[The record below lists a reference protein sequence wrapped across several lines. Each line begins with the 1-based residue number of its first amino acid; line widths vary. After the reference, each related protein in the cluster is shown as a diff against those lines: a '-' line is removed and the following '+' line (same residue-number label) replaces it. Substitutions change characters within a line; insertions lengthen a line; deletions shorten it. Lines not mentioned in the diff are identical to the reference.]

1 MKVTLRQRR
10 KGKRISLY
18 LDYYE
23 NGNRK
28 YEYLKLYLTPE
39 PDKGSL
45 TKAQKLENK
54 KILQLAESIR
64 AKRHLEIQ
72 NNIYG
77 FENKEKKQGNFF
89 VYLEQWIERRSESKG
104 NLAVWNSTLKHLKAY
119 YPSGI
124 SFERIDEEWVE
135 GFKEYL
141 DKKALSRSKRELSQN
156 TKSAYFK
163 KLLAVLRQ
171 AVKEKVIQYNPAIY
185 VENFKEEDTHME
197 FLTLEEVR
205 KLFST
210 DSKHPQLK
218 NAFLFSCLT
227 GLRWSDITKLQWSEI
242 QYSESY
248 GNFIRFK
255 QKKTKGAE
263 TLPIS
268 EQAFEMLGE
277 KGEPTQKVFENINNV
292 QRNYDLLKDWVGDA
306 EIKKNITFHCAR
318 HSFATLQLTLGTD
331 IYTVSKMLGH
341 KNLKTTQ
348 IYAKVIDDKKKQA
361 AYRINLNPN
370 G

>member
-141 DKKALSRSKRELSQN
+141 DKKALSRSKR
-156 TKSAYFK
+156 
-163 KLLAVLRQ
+163 
-171 AVKEKVIQYNPAIY
+171 
-185 VENFKEEDTHME
+185 
-197 FLTLEEVR
+197 
-205 KLFST
+205 
-210 DSKHPQLK
+210 
-218 NAFLFSCLT
+218 
-227 GLRWSDITKLQWSEI
+227 
-242 QYSESY
+242 
-248 GNFIRFK
+248 
-255 QKKTKGAE
+255 
-263 TLPIS
+263 
-268 EQAFEMLGE
+268 
-277 KGEPTQKVFENINNV
+277 
-292 QRNYDLLKDWVGDA
+292 
-306 EIKKNITFHCAR
+306 
-318 HSFATLQLTLGTD
+318 
-331 IYTVSKMLGH
+331 
-341 KNLKTTQ
+341 
-348 IYAKVIDDKKKQA
+348 
-361 AYRINLNPN
+361 
-370 G
+370 